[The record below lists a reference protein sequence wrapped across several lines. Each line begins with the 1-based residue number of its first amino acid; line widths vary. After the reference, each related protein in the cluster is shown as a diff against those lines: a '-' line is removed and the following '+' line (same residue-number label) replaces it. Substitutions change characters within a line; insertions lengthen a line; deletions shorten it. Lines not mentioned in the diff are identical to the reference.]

1 MAISAELGEALEKA
15 VTELVSSGRYNSK
28 SEVLR
33 EGVRLVQERE
43 ARLKMLHEAIER
55 GIASADA
62 GRVEDADAFLDS
74 LEQKYRSMVRE

>member
-1 MAISAELGEALEKA
+1 MAIGAELGETLEKA
-15 VTELVSSGRYNSK
+15 VTELVSSGRYNFK

-43 ARLKMLHEAIER
+43 ARLRMLHEAIER